1 MARKTELH
9 ALLVGVDAYLHQ
21 EVPDAPGYPPLGG
34 CVHDVKAVEAFLRR
48 SETGAEIQTLT
59 ASPQLGSEEPREPT
73 ADRPTYANLTA
84 ALERLVGV
92 AGPERQILIHYS
104 GHGGRADTRSA
115 EKERQGIALDECLV
129 PYDIGL
135 SSSVPYLR
143 DWELA
148 WYVQRMTRRG
158 AFVTLLLDCCHSGG
172 LTRAALSDEKLRA
185 RGVEKADHS
194 TRPDSLLGASTP
206 VTSVT
211 PVSAGRAWRPL
222 TENFVL
228 LAACRLHE
236 KAMED
241 AFDGDQA
248 SGAMTHW
255 LIDTLNSQGG
265 RELSYREMH
274 QRLLGRIHCRFPSQT
289 PVLEGEGAR
298 RFLGL
303 ERLPMLNGVSVLRGE
318 TDEGVLL
325 LGTGALHAV
334 GVGARFLAYSGG
346 LRQEKE
352 LEAGRRAT
360 LKITDL
366 GATES
371 AAQVVENLSGEPV
384 VAGDRAVLLD
394 PGAMT
399 LRRPVQTVP
408 ERAEDGK
415 TSEQRSV
422 VEALAAALAED
433 TEGFLTPE
441 MDGEG
446 AEGFE
451 VQVDEEGALKLCAAG
466 GEHLP
471 DVPRPSSVKEALAWL
486 THLAKFRNVQALEN
500 RSYRSTLN
508 GKVRVETR
516 RIPKGWQGKNPRELP
531 LWGEAE
537 SGAFR
542 VGDDLYLRV
551 YNASGFKLNV
561 AVLDLQPGWSI
572 EKVYPPP
579 GGGPFETIEP
589 GNASDIFIL
598 LGLPRKFERPV
609 DLFKVLA
616 ATDPLDV
623 QSLELQELGQ
633 PHRTFRGRAAQH
645 PSSLQGL
652 LDAMAVEAPV
662 TRHGSTAIQEDS
674 WTVEAVEVTLHP

>member
-1 MARKTELH
+1 MASEKGLH
-9 ALLVGVDAYLHQ
+9 ALLVGVDAYLPQ
-21 EVPDAPGYPPLGG
+21 EVPNAPAYPSLGG
-34 CVHDVKAVEAFLRR
+34 CVHDVTALAALLQRTEQLASLRR
-48 SETGAEIQTLT
+48 LT
-59 ASPQLGSEEPREPT
+59 ASAQVESEQPREAA

-84 ALERLVGV
+84 ALEQLVGV
-92 AGPERQILIHYS
+92 AGPGQQILIHYS

-185 RGVEKADHS
+185 RGGEKADHS
-194 TRPDSLLGASTP
+194 TRPDSLLASSTP
-206 VTSVT
+206 VTPAAPISE
-211 PVSAGRAWRPL
+211 GRAWRPL

-241 AFDGDQA
+241 AFDGVQA

-255 LIDTLNSQGG
+255 LLDTLNSQGG

-289 PVLEGEGAR
+289 PVLEGQGER

-303 ERLPMLNGVSVLRGE
+303 ERLPVLNGVAVRRGE
-318 TDEGVLL
+318 TDEGGVL

-334 GVGARFLAYSGG
+334 GKGARFVVYSGG
-346 LRQEKE
+346 LRHEAE

-360 LKITDL
+360 LEITAV

-371 AAQVVENLSGEPV
+371 AARVVESFDGEPIT
-384 VAGDRAVLLD
+384 VADRAVLLD
-394 PGAMT
+394 PGTMT
-399 LRRPVQTVP
+399 LRRAVQTVP
-408 ERAEDGK
+408 ERPEDCA
-415 TSEQRSV
+415 TAAQRRVLES
-422 VEALAAALAED
+422 LAAALAAN

-441 MDGEG
+441 VAGEG

-451 VQVDEEGALKLCAAG
+451 VQVDGAGVLALCAAG
-466 GEHLP
+466 GERLP
-471 DVPRPSSVKEALAWL
+471 DVPRPASVEEALAWL
-486 THLAKFRNVQALEN
+486 THLAKFRNVQGLEN
-500 RSYRSTLN
+500 RSYRSPLN
-508 GKVRVETR
+508 GKVRLETR
-516 RIPKGWQGKNPRELP
+516 RIPKGWEGEHPQALP
-531 LWGEAE
+531 LWGEE
-537 SGAFR
+537 GSGEFR
-542 VGDDLYLRV
+542 VGDELYLRV
-551 YNASGFKLNV
+551 HNASGFPLNV

-572 EKVYPPP
+572 EQVYPPP
-579 GGGPFETIEP
+579 GAGSFETVEP
-589 GNASDIFIL
+589 GGATDVYIVLS
-598 LGLPRKFERPV
+598 LPGSFDRPV
-609 DLFKVLA
+609 DLFKVVV

-623 QSLELQELGQ
+623 RSLELPPLGQ
-633 PHRTFRGRAAQH
+633 PHRTFRGRAAAN
-645 PSSLQGL
+645 PNSLQGL

-674 WTVEAVEVTLHP
+674 WTVEAVAVTLQP